1 MSKISKN
8 VIDKFIDIVKI
19 KSNNYKYGLC
29 LDNYT
34 IILRQNIDKL
44 VIEFYLAKSNNIIP
58 LPLISIDITN
68 ITQSDIETIQWN
80 KYLEQNAICLLNK
93 INGNIFCSC
102 DEYEKISK
110 YHANDI
116 PLNFDL
122 ENILNSENTE
132 SSISIDTISSISTF
146 TSFDSCKTPISNNSS
161 ESTSSDCI
169 FLKDESFSP
178 TDNDTKL

>member
-80 KYLEQNAICLLNK
+80 KYLEQFPQLGKNN
-93 INGNIFCSC
+93 
-102 DEYEKISK
+102 Y
-110 YHANDI
+110 
-116 PLNFDL
+116 
-122 ENILNSENTE
+122 
-132 SSISIDTISSISTF
+132 SSIY
-146 TSFDSCKTPISNNSS
+146 
-161 ESTSSDCI
+161 
-169 FLKDESFSP
+169 
-178 TDNDTKL
+178 